1 MISTLSLLD
10 TQSMSL
16 SKQALISQQSCHRC
30 LLDRGDKRTLQRVN
44 MCLED
49 KTCTTMRLEEPM
61 SQLHM
66 IKEQLKFETK
76 GGL

>member
-10 TQSMSL
+10 TQSRSL
-16 SKQALISQQSCHRC
+16 SRQALIGQQSCHRC
-30 LLDRGDKRTLQRVN
+30 LPGRGDKWTLQRVN

-49 KTCTTMRLEEPM
+49 KTCMTLRLVEPM